1 MHTFLVFPSFVT
13 FIFGL
18 VCLFFGMYMRKADS
32 KFEENAKRTKAY
44 IIGYRTK
51 DGSQWDYPI
60 VRFFDEGKE
69 VSALCETG
77 GIKASF
83 YPPGT
88 ELDIYYM
95 REEGVL
101 GVSYKARAIHDRI
114 APVGL
119 SKVGNFMLI
128 LSAIFFTITL
138 VLVALAAL

>member
-1 MHTFLVFPSFVT
+1 M
-13 FIFGL
+13 
-18 VCLFFGMYMRKADS
+18 
-32 KFEENAKRTKAY
+32 
-44 IIGYRTK
+44 
-51 DGSQWDYPI
+51 
-60 VRFFDEGKE
+60 
-69 VSALCETG
+69 CETG